1 MQHTLTF
8 KHDNKKYVSK
18 PFDFEAMCIIND
30 AHNDENK
37 NGPLN
42 ICREAVDYMFEGT
55 DATQDII
62 DAIDVGT
69 HSRLCM
75 ERVDNKKRVKGGNSS
90 KSQPLRTL
98 YADWFR
104 QRGLL
109 PNVIS
114 KQNPF
119 VLFKMIADLED
130 DTEEGYT
137 GNDPYLKMFYGM

>member
-62 DAIDVGT
+62 CLLYIQDYVW
-69 HSRLCM
+69 
-75 ERVDNKKRVKGGNSS
+75 NYGNS
-90 KSQPLRTL
+90 
-98 YADWFR
+98 
-104 QRGLL
+104 
-109 PNVIS
+109 I
-114 KQNPF
+114 
-119 VLFKMIADLED
+119 
-130 DTEEGYT
+130 
-137 GNDPYLKMFYGM
+137 

>member
-75 ERVDNKKRVKGGNSS
+75 ELWKFYIDALTTKNK
-90 KSQPLRTL
+90 
-98 YADWFR
+98 
-104 QRGLL
+104 
-109 PNVIS
+109 
-114 KQNPF
+114 
-119 VLFKMIADLED
+119 
-130 DTEEGYT
+130 
-137 GNDPYLKMFYGM
+137 

>member
-1 MQHTLTF
+1 
-8 KHDNKKYVSK
+8 
-18 PFDFEAMCIIND
+18 
-30 AHNDENK
+30 
-37 NGPLN
+37 
-42 ICREAVDYMFEGT
+42 MFEGT

-69 HSRLCM
+69 AFKTMYGIM
-75 ERVDNKKRVKGGNSS
+75 EILYRRVDNKKRVKGSNSS

-119 VLFKMIADLED
+119 VLFKMIDS
-130 DTEEGYT
+130 
-137 GNDPYLKMFYGM
+137 

>member
-69 HSRLCM
+69 HSRLCIELWKFYIDALTTKNESRAVIPQKANHCVLCM
-75 ERVDNKKRVKGGNSS
+75 
-90 KSQPLRTL
+90 QI
-98 YADWFR
+98 
-104 QRGLL
+104 GLG
-109 PNVIS
+109 
-114 KQNPF
+114 K
-119 VLFKMIADLED
+119 
-130 DTEEGYT
+130 EGYCR
-137 GNDPYLKMFYGM
+137 M

>member
-1 MQHTLTF
+1 MEVL
-8 KHDNKKYVSK
+8 YRS
-18 PFDFEAMCIIND
+18 I
-30 AHNDENK
+30 
-37 NGPLN
+37 
-42 ICREAVDYMFEGT
+42 
-55 DATQDII
+55 DI
-62 DAIDVGT
+62 
-69 HSRLCM
+69 
-75 ERVDNKKRVKGGNSS
+75 KKRVKGNNS

-119 VLFKMIADLED
+119 VLFKMIDDLED
-130 DTEEGYT
+130 DTEEVYT

>member
-1 MQHTLTF
+1 M
-8 KHDNKKYVSK
+8 YG
-18 PFDFEAMCIIND
+18 I
-30 AHNDENK
+30 
-37 NGPLN
+37 
-42 ICREAVDYMFEGT
+42 
-55 DATQDII
+55 
-62 DAIDVGT
+62 
-69 HSRLCM
+69 M
-75 ERVDNKKRVKGGNSS
+75 EILYRRAGNKKRVKGSNSS

-119 VLFKMIADLED
+119 VLFKMIDDLED
-130 DTEEGYT
+130 DTEEVYT

>member
-75 ERVDNKKRVKGGNSS
+75 ELWKFYNSS

-119 VLFKMIADLED
+119 VLFKMIDDLED
-130 DTEEGYT
+130 DTEEVYT